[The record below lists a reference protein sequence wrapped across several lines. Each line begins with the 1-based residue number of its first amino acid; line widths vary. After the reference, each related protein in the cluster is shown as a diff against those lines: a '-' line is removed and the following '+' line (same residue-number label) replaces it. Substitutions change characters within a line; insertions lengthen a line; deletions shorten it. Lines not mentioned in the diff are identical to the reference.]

1 MPVDNSWSTEQDRH
15 QAQGR
20 QQMADNTSQLVSQ
33 HLYIDRI
40 MDNIVETHKVADDV
54 LIELPQQT
62 ETIRRQTD
70 QVSRIGDNVQ
80 HARSIVGRMSNR
92 QIIQS
97 VLLVAIIGIVSFII
111 LVLFLLV
118 IRSNFSRTNE

>member
-1 MPVDNSWSTEQDRH
+1 MDSDNSWSTEQGRQQTH
-15 QAQGR
+15 ER

-33 HLYIDRI
+33 QLYIDRI
-40 MDNIVETHKVADDV
+40 IDNIVETHKVADDV
-54 LIELPQQT
+54 LIELPRQT
-62 ETIRRQTD
+62 ETIARQTN

-80 HARSIVGRMSNR
+80 HARTIVGRMSNR

-97 VLLVAIIGIVSFII
+97 ILLLVIIGIASFII